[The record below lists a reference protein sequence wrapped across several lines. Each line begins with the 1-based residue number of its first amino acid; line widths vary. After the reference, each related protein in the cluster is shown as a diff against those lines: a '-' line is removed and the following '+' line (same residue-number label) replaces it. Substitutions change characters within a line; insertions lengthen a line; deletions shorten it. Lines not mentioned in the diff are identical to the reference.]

1 MEKLT
6 SRKFLICLAAFL
18 AAMATGIANAAVG
31 NEIIASVGIA
41 CGILATAIYAAC
53 EASVDRARLYSDT
66 TETQVI
72 TSETNTTSQN
82 HTVEAKSDD
91 ILTVASVLAPAPIEE
106 QQPVMEDE

>member
-31 NEIIASVGIA
+31 NEVVASVGIA

-72 TSETNTTSQN
+72 TSQN

-91 ILTVASVLAPAPIEE
+91 VITVASVLAPAPSEE